1 MDIVFYL
8 PNLLSSIVFIIGFFS
23 SGIILIKLIETA
35 VYYLKFKSFP
45 LHPAEFKYINLLE
58 ENKHLKQKIA
68 QYEEQQEEIFEQMI
82 EQLKEK

>member
-1 MDIVFYL
+1 MDVVFYL
-8 PNLLSSIVFIIGFFS
+8 PDLLASIVFIVGFFS

-35 VYYLKFKSFP
+35 VYYLKFRSIP
-45 LHPAEFKYINLLE
+45 LHPAELKYMNLLE

-68 QYEEQQEEIFEQMI
+68 QYEEQQEEILEQMI